1 METGGRDSLDA
12 TPTETVGLVGVGL
25 LGQAIA
31 SRLLAAGYSVIGW
44 DTSDA
49 AREALVEMGGTAA
62 TDCGEALGC
71 RRVLLSLPDDTV
83 VAEVLKE
90 SGEALTDG
98 TTVIDT
104 TTGDPLRQARIGRRL
119 AEQGISYLDATV
131 GGSSR
136 HVREGTAVVMAGGAT
151 QVFVGCGD
159 LLDAFTSRAFHVG
172 DCGSGSRMKLVVNL
186 VLGLN
191 RAALAEGL
199 ALADG
204 FELDP
209 SLALECLQAGPAWSR
224 AMDDKGQKMIE
235 GDFEP
240 QARLSQHL
248 KDVRLIIEAGANLDV
263 VLPLSRSHL
272 GLLEAVEAAGFG
284 EDDNSAVIRA
294 WGLHG
299 DGPLVDG

>member
-1 METGGRDSLDA
+1 METGGRDSGDM
-12 TPTETVGLVGVGL
+12 PRDDVVGLVGVGL

-31 SRLLAAGYSVIGW
+31 LRLLAAGYSVIGW

-62 TDCGEALGC
+62 TDCGEALAC

-83 VAEVLKE
+83 VAEVLEE
-90 SGEALTDG
+90 SGESLAGG

-119 AEQGISYLDATV
+119 AERGISYLDATV

-136 HVREGTAVVMAGGAT
+136 HVREGTAVVMAGGAN
-151 QVFVGCGD
+151 QAFAGCGE
-159 LLDAFTSRAFHVG
+159 LLDAFTSRVFHVG
-172 DCGSGSRMKLVVNL
+172 DCGSGSKMKLVVNL

-209 SLALECLQAGPAWSR
+209 LLALECLQAGPAWSR

-235 GDFEP
+235 GDFQP

-248 KDVRLIIEAGANLDV
+248 KDVRLIIEAAADLDV
-263 VLPLSRSHL
+263 VLPLSQSHQ
-272 GLLEAVEAAGFG
+272 GLLETVEAAGFG
-284 EDDNSAVIRA
+284 DDDNSAVIRA